1 MEYLNIPL
9 AVVAGIE
16 FIGSPPLARA
26 TWLSL
31 QIFCTKSENGGR
43 IANCSEWGDHT
54 WGQIAGLKRREVHT
68 PSLLWRWDG
77 PDLIVWA
84 YNTESEEKVKLLR
97 ARGRR
102 GGWLSGQ
109 SRRSS
114 AALPHGEAD
123 GEPSA
128 SPNGEADASSQ
139 SDGLLERKGKERKE
153 KESKSLSLPPAK
165 LADGTCTIAA
175 ALAYAQSY
183 NAGQGLAAGRRIE
196 NHVATL
202 WHDDREK
209 VGWVTSTGVPIVD
222 WQADLRGYAQ
232 RYTQNEHRPVR
243 GSPISRQPIKLSTEP
258 KGGF

>member
-43 IANCSEWGDHT
+43 IANCRDWGDHT

-68 PSLLWRWDG
+68 ASKLWAWEGD
-77 PDLIVWA
+77 DLVVWA
-84 YNTESEEKVKLLR
+84 YNLESEAKVKALR
-97 ARGRR
+97 SRGRR
-102 GGWLSGQ
+102 GGMLSGQ
-109 SRRSS
+109 SRRLG
-114 AALPHGEAD
+114 AASPDGEAD
-123 GEPSA
+123 ASA
-128 SPNGEADASSQ
+128 FGEADASSQ
-139 SDGLLERKGKERKE
+139 SEALLERKGKERKE
-153 KESKSLSLPPAK
+153 KEENSLSPAR
-165 LADGTCTIAA
+165 AA
-175 ALAYAQSY
+175 GSAGCCSVQEALAYAQAY

-196 NHVATL
+196 SHVVTL

-209 VGWVTSTGVPIVD
+209 VGWVTHTGVPIVD

-232 RYTQNEHRPVR
+232 RYTQNEQRPQRGEVR
-243 GSPISRQPIKLSTEP
+243 PLGRGPVKLSTAP